1 MSARERLIAAAAQR
15 ILLTDGAFG
24 TEIQNYKLAEADYMG
39 DLGLAKDAKGNNDIL
54 ALTKPSVIEEITR
67 AYLEAGSDIV
77 STNTFS
83 ANRISQADYGAEH
96 LVREINIA
104 SAGIARREADA
115 AQDKDG
121 RPRFVAGAIG
131 PTNKTLSLSPDVND
145 PGFREITFDYLKDVY
160 REQVDALIEGG
171 VDFILIETVF
181 DTLNAKAGI
190 MAVLE
195 AESSLRAKRS
205 NPDSGGSGLPRFA
218 RNDDAFDIPIMMSMT
233 LTDLSG
239 RNLSGHTVEAF
250 WHAVRHAKPVTIGLN
265 CSFGAQQLRP
275 HVKVLSGIADT
286 LIMVYPNA
294 GLPNDLG
301 EYDELPEETAAFV
314 REWADAGQV
323 NILGGC
329 CGSTPAHIAAIAK
342 TVAGLKP
349 RVMPVPP
356 VVTRLAGLEPM
367 VVAA

>member
-1 MSARERLIAAAAQR
+1 MNARDALLDAAAGR

-24 TEIQNYKLAEADYMG
+24 TEIQNWQLSEADYMG

-54 ALTKPSVIEEITR
+54 ALTKPEVLRSITR
-67 AYLEAGSDIV
+67 AYLDAGSDIV

-96 LVREINIA
+96 LVREINLA
-104 SAGIARREADA
+104 SARLAREAADA
-115 AQDKDG
+115 AAAHDG
-121 RPRFVAGAIG
+121 QRRFVAGAVG

-145 PGFREITFDYLKDVY
+145 PGYREIDFDSLKDVY
-160 REQVDALIEGG
+160 REQIDALLEGQ

-181 DTLNAKAGI
+181 DTLNAKAAV
-190 MAVLE
+190 MAAIDAGE
-195 AESSLRAKRS
+195 ARGTTVPLM
-205 NPDSGGSGLPRFA
+205 
-218 RNDDAFDIPIMMSMT
+218 ISMT

-250 WHAVRHAKPVTIGLN
+250 WHAVRHARPVTIGLN

-275 HVKVLSGIADT
+275 HVKVLSALADT

-301 EYDELPEETAAFV
+301 EYDELPEETAALV

-329 CGSTPAHIAAIAK
+329 CGSTPAHIAAMARA
-342 TVAGLKP
+342 VAGLSP
-349 RVMPVPP
+349 RAVPVPP
-356 VVTRLAGLEPM
+356 VMTRLAGLEPM
-367 VVAA
+367 MLAA

>member
-1 MSARERLIAAAAQR
+1 MNARHRLLEAAKDR
-15 ILLTDGAFG
+15 ILLTDGAWG
-24 TEIQNYKLAEADYMG
+24 TQIQNFKLVEADYAG
-39 DLGLAKDAKGNNDIL
+39 DLGLSDDQKGNNDIL
-54 ALTKPSVIEEITR
+54 ALTRVDVVEKIAR
-67 AYLEAGSDIV
+67 AYFDAGSDII

-83 ANRISQADYGAEH
+83 SNLISQADYGAVH
-96 LVREINIA
+96 LVRDLNLANAQINRRIA
-104 SAGIARREADA
+104 DEYA
-115 AQDKDG
+115 AKDG

-145 PGFREITFDYLKDVY
+145 PGYREITFDYLKDVY
-160 REQVDALIEGG
+160 RDQVDALVEGG

-181 DTLNAKAGI
+181 DTLNAKAAV

-195 AESSLRAKRS
+195 AQDALGR
-205 NPDSGGSGLPRFA
+205 DLP
-218 RNDDAFDIPIMMSMT
+218 MMISMT

-265 CSFGAQQLRP
+265 CSFGAEQLRP

-301 EYDELPEETAAFV
+301 EYDELPEQTAALV

-329 CGSTPAHIAAIAK
+329 CGSSPEHIAAMAR
-342 TVAGLKP
+342 TVMGLKP
-349 RVMPVPP
+349 RDVTPPP
-356 VVTRLAGLEPM
+356 VQTRLAGLEPM
-367 VVAA
+367 TLAA

>member
-1 MSARERLIAAAAQR
+1 MTAREALLTAATQR

-24 TEIQNYKLAEADYMG
+24 TEIQNWKLVEADYAG
-39 DLGLAKDAKGNNDIL
+39 DLKLAKDQKGNNDIL
-54 ALTKPSVIEEITR
+54 ALTKPEVPETITR
-67 AYLEAGSDIV
+67 EYLEAGSDIV

-83 ANRISQADYGAEH
+83 ANLISQADYAAEH
-96 LVREINIA
+96 LVRDINVA
-104 SAGIARREADA
+104 SARIARTLADEYA
-115 AQDKDG
+115 AMDG

-145 PGFREITFDYLKDVY
+145 PGFREIDFDYLKDVY
-160 REQVDALIEGG
+160 LEQVLALVEGG

-190 MAVLE
+190 MAVIE
-195 AESSLRAKRS
+195 AGEVLGR
-205 NPDSGGSGLPRFA
+205 
-218 RNDDAFDIPIMMSMT
+218 DIPIMLSMT

-250 WHAVRHAKPVTIGLN
+250 WHAVRHARPVTIGLN

-275 HVKVLSGIADT
+275 HVKTLSGIADT

-294 GLPNDLG
+294 GLPNELG
-301 EYDELPEETAAFV
+301 EYDELPHETAALV
-314 REWADAGQV
+314 KEWAEAGQV

-329 CGSTPAHIAAIAK
+329 CGSTPAHIAAMANA
-342 TVAGLKP
+342 VVGLP
-349 RVMPVPP
+349 ARAVPVPP

-367 VVAA
+367 TMAA